1 MAIAARTDH
10 FAEKLALALE
20 RAQMSRAAVA
30 REVGI
35 DKSVVA
41 RWVAGHVHPTE
52 HSLIALTEVL
62 SRRLPGFAL
71 AHWRLPEAAFVASIG
86 EAPPPP
92 PQGLLANATAWAAP
106 GLERAFA
113 SYGGLWLFLYDSV
126 RVHRLFG
133 MICEI
138 RAGEGVLEAEVR
150 DDENWHGRGPA
161 FALHGKLWMTLEEI
175 QHRDSFGFG
184 CFWGTTRGKAEILDG
199 LAMVREFAPSAAPG
213 ATHVAAFR
221 LADPLVDPE
230 ASAARYQAAVARVA
244 RLNQGVWEEVLPA
257 GFAEGLR
264 KSVSSLGA
272 TLRLGVETSLA
283 VNEFDLKAAEASEG
297 PRRGALALLRGLFRD
312 VIA

>member
-1 MAIAARTDH
+1 MAMAARTDH

-41 RWVAGHVHPTE
+41 RWVAGQVHPTE

-62 SRRLPGFAL
+62 ARRLPGFSL
-71 AHWRLPEAAFVASIG
+71 GHWRLPEAAFSARIG
-86 EAPPPP
+86 EPSTTPQ
-92 PQGLLANATAWAAP
+92 QGLLANATAWAAP
-106 GLERAFA
+106 ELERAFA

-138 RAGEGVLEAEVR
+138 RPGDGVLEAEVR

-184 CFWGTTRGKAEILDG
+184 CFWGTTRGRAEILDG

-213 ATHVAAFR
+213 ATHIVAFR
-221 LADPLVDPE
+221 LADPLLDPE
-230 ASAARYQAAVARVA
+230 AAAGRYQAAVARVA

-283 VNEFDLKAAEASEG
+283 VNDFDLKAAEPPEG
-297 PRRGALALLRGLFRD
+297 PRRSALSLLRGLFRD
-312 VIA
+312 VIG